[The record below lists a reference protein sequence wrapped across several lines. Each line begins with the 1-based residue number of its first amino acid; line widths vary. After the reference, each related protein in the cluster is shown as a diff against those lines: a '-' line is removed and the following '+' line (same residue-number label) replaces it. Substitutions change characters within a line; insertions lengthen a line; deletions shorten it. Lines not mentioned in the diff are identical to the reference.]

1 MEYFSSLFLL
11 HRACIVDL
19 LEKLPI
25 LTVFH
30 EDVELIVF
38 SDNLINLSD
47 VLVKQILLKFNFT
60 LDGLQLVRV
69 VLLECRYLHSH
80 SLSCQLMSCFLHFTE
95 TALTDSLF

>member
-47 VLVKQILLKFNFT
+47 VLVK
-60 LDGLQLVRV
+60 
-69 VLLECRYLHSH
+69 
-80 SLSCQLMSCFLHFTE
+80 
-95 TALTDSLF
+95 